1 MMEQVYTGKRKKENR
16 KRKMDDEDKEKKYDT
31 EGKLRE
37 LMDELSNEMGW
48 SNLN

>member
-1 MMEQVYTGKRKKENR
+1 MEQVYARKRKKKNG
-16 KRKMDDEDKEKKYDT
+16 KRKMDVEDKEEKYDT

-48 SNLN
+48 STLN